1 MRAGCCP
8 LVCFNLNGLNHL
20 VLANH
25 MPRACDL
32 LLAINTCLYG
42 QQQASALSSNTELS
56 TYTELWKCPQQH
68 RYPTYNKHLTTNI
81 QHKSLQ
87 SLACLCN
94 WTRGMSSNCH
104 KQKL

>member
-81 QHKSLQ
+81 QHKSL
-87 SLACLCN
+87 
-94 WTRGMSSNCH
+94 H
-104 KQKL
+104 I